1 MIVKSLELR
10 NPKPTK
16 IALWTLQISLL
27 AAALYYAAFADLG
40 DGNMPL
46 FRIVAAWGWFSGL
59 VFVFTDKSL
68 AKKYAIV
75 SVAAAVLAAMCA
87 DFGRTGFQPETHAR
101 ILVVGLPFAAV
112 FWLSKT
118 FLIPF
123 LVIYTIIAAVSVL
136 CIEAALSN
144 WNTTHWA
151 YHLAFAATISLAFVW
166 LIHQE
171 KSFKASIFF
180 LIIMLTNVPFIHQ
193 KCIPIA
199 IYAILAMGTIML
211 LDSSCRIRNKLLRWI
226 IGAVVITAVTLAVT
240 HFICGFFE

>member
-46 FRIVAAWGWFSGL
+46 FRIVVALGWFSGL
-59 VFVFTDKSL
+59 VFVFTDKGL
-68 AKKYAIV
+68 ARKYAIV
-75 SVAAAVLAAMCA
+75 SAAAAVFAAMCA
-87 DFGRTGFQPETHAR
+87 DFGIYGFRPDTLAL

-123 LVIYTIIAAVSVL
+123 RTIYTIVAAVTVI
-136 CIEAALSN
+136 CIEMVLSN
-144 WNTTHWA
+144 WNSIPWA
-151 YHLAFAATISLAFVW
+151 FHLALAAAISLAFVW
-166 LIHQE
+166 LINQE
-171 KSFKASIFF
+171 KAFKASLFF
-180 LIIMLTNVPFIHQ
+180 LIIMLTNVPFAHLN
-193 KCIPIA
+193 CIPIA
-199 IYAILAMGTIML
+199 IYAILAIGTIML
-211 LDSSCRIRNKLLRWI
+211 LDSSCRIRNKFLRWI
-226 IGAVVITAVTLAVT
+226 IGAAVITAVTLAVT

>member
-46 FRIVAAWGWFSGL
+46 FRIVAALGWFSGL

-87 DFGRTGFQPETHAR
+87 DFGRYGFQPDTLAL

-123 LVIYTIIAAVSVL
+123 HFIYTIIAAVSVL
-136 CIEAALSN
+136 CIEAVLSN
-144 WNTTHWA
+144 WNSTPWA

-180 LIIMLTNVPFIHQ
+180 LIIMLTNVPFIHL